1 MEPKDKAIPG
11 MDLQPHLQGPL
22 IEVRPLHT
30 DDFQALYIVASDP
43 LIWEQHPA
51 KNRHEPQEFQ
61 LFFDDAIESGGA
73 LTVTNVDSDEII
85 GTTRYHGYDY
95 ENSVIEIGWTF
106 LARSCWGGT
115 YNRELK
121 ELTVVH
127 ALQYVRTVEFL
138 IGKDNI
144 RSQRSVEKI
153 GAELVGE
160 RRKDDGSEMLVFT
173 INRQT
178 MLF

>member
-1 MEPKDKAIPG
+1 

-22 IEVRPLHT
+22 IEVRSLRA
-30 DDFQALYIVASDP
+30 DDFQALSKVASDP

-51 KNRHEPQEFQ
+51 KNRHEPHVFQ

-73 LTVTNVDSDEII
+73 LAVSNIRSNEII

-95 ENSVIEIGWTF
+95 ENSVVEIGWTF
-106 LARSCWGGT
+106 LARSCWGGA

-121 ELTVVH
+121 KLTVMH
-127 ALQYVRTVEFL
+127 ALQYVSTVEFL
-138 IGKDNI
+138 IGRDNI

-153 GAELVGE
+153 GAEQVGE